1 MKESIRYLI
10 SFNCVFLILFLS
22 LEVIKLFN
30 RISKA
35 SSNAL
40 LITFSL
46 LKLELKG
53 SSISMSWILKILP
66 KVLVWIK
73 QILNIT
79 NIVKT
84 I

>member
-22 LEVIKLFN
+22 LEVIKLFKS
-30 RISKA
+30 ISKA

-53 SSISMSWILKILP
+53 SSISMS
-66 KVLVWIK
+66 
-73 QILNIT
+73 
-79 NIVKT
+79 
-84 I
+84 